1 MESVFKYEL
10 DSIELERVRKYC
22 NSVDYCSIEQSVG
35 WTEICYKSKICY
47 FYLIDDTEIKSF
59 CQISER
65 FKFSHITFGPV
76 CCDKDL
82 MIFSINEII
91 KYYKK
96 KGFWFLDI
104 QMYYKSG
111 FDTEYIEYALN
122 KLHDIRYFFNS
133 DNTKSSYEIDLSKGI
148 EEIFSNMRGGHKRTI
163 KKAVKLGITVEPA
176 KNNAELDAFIEIYSK
191 MCKARRIEQ
200 GELSPENIYKIH
212 DYLTTN
218 NKGQILI
225 AKDIN
230 GSVLG
235 GVVLVYQ
242 GITVRGLKG
251 TSDDDKR
258 ELPISHHVLFEAIK
272 ESQRKGFRYFDF
284 WGYNHFADEKNHV
297 YNINYFK
304 LGFGGYCTF
313 FAKKMNINLIPFGY
327 NIYESVV
334 FTRNM
339 IGKLLHGSPK

>member
-1 MESVFKYEL
+1 MKAVFKYQLEQ
-10 DSIELERVRKYC
+10 SEIENIR
-22 NSVDYCSIEQSVG
+22 NFFDTVDYCSVEQSIG
-35 WTEICYKSKICY
+35 WTQIFYQSKICY
-47 FYLIDDTEIKSF
+47 FYLYDESGIRSF
-59 CQISER
+59 CQITER
-65 FKFSHITFGPV
+65 LRSAQICYGPV
-76 CCDKDL
+76 CCEKQT
-82 MIFSINEII
+82 MIDSINEII
-91 KYYKK
+91 NYYKK
-96 KGFWFLDI
+96 LGYYYLGI

-111 FDTEYIEYALN
+111 SDTEYIEYALN

-258 ELPISHHVLFEAIK
+258 GLPI
-272 ESQRKGFRYFDF
+272 
-284 WGYNHFADEKNHV
+284 
-297 YNINYFK
+297 
-304 LGFGGYCTF
+304 
-313 FAKKMNINLIPFGY
+313 
-327 NIYESVV
+327 
-334 FTRNM
+334 
-339 IGKLLHGSPK
+339 